1 MSFIYVSYRVMES
14 VTHFSSFSMWL
25 EFAYTGQKDDLEKF
39 EVSTIPSHL
48 SSSHDSPFHN
58 HSRAQIYRGCIRTA
72 DEVLAESPR
81 LQIMRD
87 PPPLIGRRIR
97 YVTVFHFEEEG
108 KPKQSFLR
116 ARSWELPKSLEPWK
130 DRPSGWD
137 DVYQMIQMIF
147 GGVDEEDDEDDEDED
162 NSEEIVVVLPIEA
175 LSI

>member
-1 MSFIYVSYRVMES
+1 
-14 VTHFSSFSMWL
+14 
-25 EFAYTGQKDDLEKF
+25 
-39 EVSTIPSHL
+39 
-48 SSSHDSPFHN
+48 
-58 HSRAQIYRGCIRTA
+58 
-72 DEVLAESPR
+72 
-81 LQIMRD
+81 MRD

-130 DRPSGWD
+130 DRPAGWD

-147 GGVDEEDDEDDEDED
+147 GGVDEEDDDDDD
-162 NSEEIVVVLPIEA
+162 SEEIVVVLPIEA